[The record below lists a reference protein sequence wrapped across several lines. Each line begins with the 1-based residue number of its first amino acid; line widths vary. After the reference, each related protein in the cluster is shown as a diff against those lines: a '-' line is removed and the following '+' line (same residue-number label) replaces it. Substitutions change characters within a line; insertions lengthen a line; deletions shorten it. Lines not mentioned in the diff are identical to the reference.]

1 MLAILMAVAATLA
14 GAAAAPSVRVDS
26 SSCAMGLA
34 FAAPTLHFRRYN
46 QYADEADLDTEDAF
60 HDEDEPW
67 YWQRRRVHDEMRRT
81 ATQNQCLGADQGKH
95 EGRRAPIAALM
106 EQMSKIS
113 NLCMRGL
120 PLPSAPASSP
130 AAVTVLS
137 EEKDSAREERSEEES
152 ETRVSMPSSRLL
164 HELHVDEFAC
174 EERREGTHGGSGS
187 FEDEDWAVRHGP
199 LCRPLE
205 DSVNQKKQGGL
216 DNVNVYILAEF
227 FFGGAHLLPVRRGV
241 E

>member
-1 MLAILMAVAATLA
+1 MLAVLVAVAATLA
-14 GAAAAPSVRVDS
+14 GAEAAQCVRVDS
-26 SSCAMGLA
+26 SSRAMGLA

-46 QYADEADLDTEDAF
+46 EYADEADLDSEDAL

-81 ATQNQCLGADQGKH
+81 ATQNQGMGTDQGKEQKD

-113 NLCMRGL
+113 NLCIRGL
-120 PLPSAPASSP
+120 PLPTAPASSS
-130 AAVTVLS
+130 AAVPVLS
-137 EEKDSAREERSEEES
+137 EETDSEREERSEEES
-152 ETRVSMPSSRLL
+152 ETRLSMPSSHLL

-174 EERREGTHGGSGS
+174 EERSEGTQGSSGS
-187 FEDEDWAVRHGP
+187 LEDKDWAVQATGRLSEP
-199 LCRPLE
+199 EEARRP
-205 DSVNQKKQGGL
+205 GH
-216 DNVNVYILAEF
+216 VNVYILAEF
-227 FFGGAHLLPVRRGV
+227 FFGGAQLLPVRRGV